1 MISPLIKS
9 AVVLVPLLSL
19 LALPALA
26 AGSAPAGHQIA
37 KQWCN
42 TCHVVEESGSGP
54 DTAPPFPVI
63 AQNRKDR
70 AWVRAWLAAPHP
82 PMPNLSLT
90 RQEIDDV
97 VAYLDS
103 LARP

>member
-1 MISPLIKS
+1 MKHLKIAA
-9 AVVLVPLLSL
+9 AVVSL
-19 LALPALA
+19 LTLALA
-26 AGSAPAGHQIA
+26 PARAAGDAQAGHQLA

-42 TCHVVEESGSGP
+42 TCHVIEPSGAGP
-54 DTAPPFPVI
+54 DTAPPFPAI
-63 AQNRKDR
+63 ARGRKDR
-70 AWVRAWLAAPHP
+70 SWVRAWLAAPHP

-103 LARP
+103 LAAR